1 MTTRELV
8 KGLQLF
14 PVLVIRVSSLMAIE
28 GTELPLEVLN
38 GAVPVRSVRGREM
51 KKLANPEAVMWMG
64 AGIIIA
70 IGVLSSAII
79 YLCM

>member
-1 MTTRELV
+1 
-8 KGLQLF
+8 
-14 PVLVIRVSSLMAIE
+14 
-28 GTELPLEVLN
+28 
-38 GAVPVRSVRGREM
+38 M
-51 KKLANPEAVMWMG
+51 KRLANPEAVMWMG